1 MKRLK
6 KYEDL
11 LLKDQKKRDEHE
23 LDNKK
28 LKDEINKSRKKVSEM
43 EDDIR
48 IKSAA
53 LEAANRRRE
62 QLCSQQS
69 HLEQRAKDEL
79 QRLNQSC
86 AAFNSEVIKLKNNR
100 QAMAEK
106 IEWED
111 FKVNLSESKIPYDLA
126 KQKSRHS
133 IFKCQSGSEI
143 LEAAERLF
151 GIRPGPFLLEYTRKN
166 ESSVRRE
173 IQEILN
179 TFTDDSQFI
188 SSSSSLKISGAGLVL
203 SDVIKKIGNQKE
215 IHFLGSNVIYVDC
228 SITAPGINIILSA
241 PMIQVV
247 SSSLFIDTSGRPAQ
261 VLPCPKAD
269 KGERLGESGNHG
281 ENGDAGE
288 NGGHVFIKCDAFSGS
303 LNIKA
308 CGGAGAAGTNK
319 NCFDFNNK
327 NLIYFKAI

>member
-1 MKRLK
+1 MRRLK
-6 KYEDL
+6 KYEDS
-11 LLKDQKKRDEHE
+11 LLKDQKTRDDHE

-28 LKDEINKSRKKVSEM
+28 LKDEINRSRKKVSEM

-133 IFKCQSGSEI
+133 IFKCKSGSEI
-143 LEAAERLF
+143 LEAAKKLF

-166 ESSVRRE
+166 ESSVCRE
-173 IQEILN
+173 IQEKLN
-179 TFTDDSQFI
+179 TFTGDSQFI
-188 SSSSSLKISGAGLVL
+188 SSSSSLKIV
-203 SDVIKKIGNQKE
+203 
-215 IHFLGSNVIYVDC
+215 
-228 SITAPGINIILSA
+228 
-241 PMIQVV
+241 
-247 SSSLFIDTSGRPAQ
+247 AQ
-261 VLPCPKAD
+261 
-269 KGERLGESGNHG
+269 GW
-281 ENGDAGE
+281 
-288 NGGHVFIKCDAFSGS
+288 F
-303 LNIKA
+303 
-308 CGGAGAAGTNK
+308 
-319 NCFDFNNK
+319 
-327 NLIYFKAI
+327 